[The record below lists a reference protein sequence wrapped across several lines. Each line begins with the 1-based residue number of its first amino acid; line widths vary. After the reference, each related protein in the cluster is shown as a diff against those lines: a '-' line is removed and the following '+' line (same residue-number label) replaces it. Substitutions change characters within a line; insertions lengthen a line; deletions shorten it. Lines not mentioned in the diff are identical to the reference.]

1 MLIYVDE
8 GSAIILKSVLKKY
21 YRVGSIQKV
30 ITQIEEGLKNYVQ

>member
-8 GSAIILKSVLKKY
+8 GSAIILKVILEKHSS
-21 YRVGSIQKV
+21 VGSIQKI